1 MGQELA
7 ILGHS
12 LTGERME
19 RRLAAVL
26 AMDVAGYSRLM
37 GVDEEGTLARL
48 KAVRKALVDPTI
60 ASHRGRIVKTT
71 GDGMLIEFASAVD
84 AVRGAVEVQRV
95 MAEQNTSVPQDERIE
110 LRIGVHVGDIIFD
123 DNDIFGDGVNIA
135 ARLEGIAEAGGVCIS
150 DDTHRQIRGK
160 VDIVFD
166 DMGPQ
171 ALKNITEPMRA
182 WRCQI
187 NANAS
192 SAAPTKSSVDTLQP
206 PAITDKPSIA
216 VLPFTC
222 FSEERELKFLTEALS
237 EDLITMLAR
246 IPGFIVIARQS
257 AFAYQGRSV
266 DSRQIGRELG
276 VRYII
281 EGSLRPVGQQLRVG
295 TQLIDATTGAQLWA
309 DRFDGQAEDVLELQ
323 DQIVRAIA
331 SRIEPELVRAEVALI
346 RRRRDANPNAWS
358 CFRQGAGLI
367 NLKGWSEETL
377 TQATAL
383 LRQATTLD
391 PDFALAHAQLALFL
405 SLGARL
411 GLIADNAAAVTE
423 ARTEAERAVAID
435 HEASEVLGY
444 AGCALA
450 ELGDVQRGTEILE
463 RAIEN
468 DPSNAQAWVALG
480 TSLCFLEK
488 MDVTGLEKLQHGMRL
503 SPRDHRLGFWGTFYA
518 LALARHRRLTEA
530 HEEVRAACRRDPQFY
545 VARVV
550 LALTA
555 VGLGMKEEA
564 VAALREARRLRPRLS
579 LNEIE
584 LLLGR
589 RAALLAPLWSEV
601 SKSSQ

>member
-1 MGQELA
+1 V
-7 ILGHS
+7 
-12 LTGERME
+12 E
-19 RRLAAVL
+19 RRLAAIL
-26 AMDVAGYSRLM
+26 AADVASYSRLM
-37 GVDEEGTLARL
+37 GRDEEGTLAQL
-48 KAVRKALVDPTI
+48 KSFRKALVDPAITV
-60 ASHRGRIVKTT
+60 HRGRIVKTT
-71 GDGMLIEFASAVD
+71 GDGLLAEFASAVD
-84 AVRGAVEVQRV
+84 AARCAVEIQRG
-95 MAEQNTSVPQDERIE
+95 MARQNTDVPQDQRIE
-110 LRIGVHVGDIIFD
+110 FRIGIHLGDIIID

-135 ARLEGIAEAGGVCIS
+135 ARLEGIAEPGGVCIS
-150 DDTHRQIRGK
+150 DDAQRQIRGK

-171 ALKNITEPMRA
+171 ALKNITDPMRA

-192 SAAPTKSSVDTLQP
+192 WAAPTKSSVETAQP
-206 PAITDKPSIA
+206 LAITDKPSIA
-216 VLPFTC
+216 VLAFTC
-222 FSEERELKFLTEALS
+222 FSEEREFKFLTEAMT

-257 AFAYQGRSV
+257 SFAYQGRSV

-295 TQLIDATTGAQLWA
+295 TQLIDATNGAQLWA

-331 SRIEPELVRAEVALI
+331 SRIEPELVRAEIALI

-358 CFRQGAGLI
+358 CFRQGAGVI
-367 NLKGWSEETL
+367 SLKGWSEETL

-383 LRQATTLD
+383 LRQATILD
-391 PDFALAHAQLALFL
+391 PDFALARAQLALFL

-411 GLIADNAAAVTE
+411 GLVADGAAAVTE
-423 ARTEAERAVAID
+423 ARTEAEHAVTID
-435 HEASEVLGY
+435 HDASEVLGY

-488 MDVTGLEKLQHGMRL
+488 MDTTGLEKLRHGMRL

-545 VARVV
+545 VARIV

-555 VGLGMKEEA
+555 AGLGSKEEA
-564 VAALREARRLRPRLS
+564 VVALCEARRLRPRLS
-579 LNEIE
+579 LNEIQ
-584 LLLGR
+584 LLVGR
-589 RAALLAPLWSEV
+589 GATLLAPLWSEV

>member
-1 MGQELA
+1 
-7 ILGHS
+7 
-12 LTGERME
+12 ME

-26 AMDVAGYSRLM
+26 ATDVAGYSRLM
-37 GVDEEGTLARL
+37 GADEEGTLARL

-71 GDGMLIEFASAVD
+71 GDGMLVEFASAVD
-84 AVRGAVEVQRV
+84 AVRGAVEVQRG
-95 MAEQNTSVPQDERIE
+95 MAEQNASVPQDQRIE
-110 LRIGVHVGDIIFD
+110 LRIGIHVGDIIFD

-135 ARLEGIAEAGGVCIS
+135 ARLEGIAEPGGVCIS
-150 DDTHRQIRGK
+150 DDAHRQIRGK

-192 SAAPTKSSVDTLQP
+192 SAAPTKSSVETVQP
-206 PAITDKPSIA
+206 LAITDNPSIA

-222 FSEERELKFLTEALS
+222 FSEEREFKFLTEALS

-281 EGSLRPVGQQLRVG
+281 EGGLRPVGQQLRVG

-309 DRFDGQAEDVLELQ
+309 DRFDGEAKDVLELQ

-346 RRRRDANPNAWS
+346 RRRHDANPNAWS

-367 NLKGWSEETL
+367 SLKGWSEETL

-391 PDFALAHAQLALFL
+391 PDFALARAQLALFL

-411 GLIADNAAAVTE
+411 GLVADGAAAVTE
-423 ARTEAERAVAID
+423 ARTEAERAVEID
-435 HEASEVLGY
+435 HDTSEVLGY

-450 ELGDVQRGTEILE
+450 ELGDVQRGSEILE

-480 TSLCFLEK
+480 SSLCFLEK
-488 MDVTGLEKLQHGMRL
+488 SGDVGLEKLRHGMRL

-530 HEEVRAACRRDPQFY
+530 HEEIRAACRRDPQFY
-545 VARVV
+545 VARIV
-550 LALTA
+550 LAFTA
-555 VGLGMKEEA
+555 AGLGSKEEA

-579 LNEIE
+579 LEEIQ
-584 LLLGR
+584 LFVGR
-589 RAALLAPLWSEV
+589 SGAALLAPLWGEV
-601 SKSSQ
+601 SKFSQ

>member
-1 MGQELA
+1 M
-7 ILGHS
+7 
-12 LTGERME
+12 TGERVE

-26 AMDVAGYSRLM
+26 AADVAGYSRLM
-37 GVDEEGTLARL
+37 GSNEEGTLARL
-48 KAVRKALVDPTI
+48 KAVRKILVDPTI
-60 ASHRGRIVKTT
+60 AFHRGRIVKTT
-71 GDGMLIEFASAVD
+71 GDGMLVEFASAVD
-84 AVRGAVEVQRV
+84 AVRGAVEVQRG
-95 MAEQNTSVPQDERIE
+95 MAQQNVSVPQDQRIE
-110 LRIGVHVGDIIFD
+110 IRIGIHLGDIIFD
-123 DNDIFGDGVNIA
+123 ENDIFGDGVNIA
-135 ARLEGIAEAGGVCIS
+135 ARLEGIAEPGGVCIS
-150 DDTHRQIRGK
+150 DDAHRQIRGK
-160 VDIVFD
+160 VDFIFD

-192 SAAPTKSSVDTLQP
+192 SAAPIKSSLETVQP
-206 PAITDKPSIA
+206 LAITDKPSIA

-222 FSEERELKFLTEALS
+222 FSEEREFKFLTEALS

-257 AFAYQGRSV
+257 AFAYQGRSI

-346 RRRRDANPNAWS
+346 RRRRDANPDAWS

-367 NLKGWSEETL
+367 SLKGWSEETL

-391 PDFALAHAQLALFL
+391 PDFALARAQLALFL

-411 GLIADNAAAVTE
+411 GLVADGAAAVTE

-435 HEASEVLGY
+435 HDASEVLGY

-488 MDVTGLEKLQHGMRL
+488 MDATGLEKLRHGMRL

-555 VGLGMKEEA
+555 AGLGSKEEA
-564 VAALREARRLRPRLS
+564 GMALREARRLRPRLS
-579 LNEIE
+579 LNEIQ
-584 LLLGR
+584 LLVGR

>member
-1 MGQELA
+1 M
-7 ILGHS
+7 
-12 LTGERME
+12 TGKDME

-26 AMDVAGYSRLM
+26 AADVAGYSRLM
-37 GVDEEGTLARL
+37 GADEEGTLARL

-84 AVRGAVEVQRV
+84 AVRGAVEVQRG
-95 MAEQNTSVPQDERIE
+95 MAERNASVPQDERIE
-110 LRIGVHVGDIIFD
+110 LRIGIHVGDIIFD

-135 ARLEGIAEAGGVCIS
+135 ARLEGIAEPGGVCIS
-150 DDTHRQIRGK
+150 DDAQRQIRGK

-171 ALKNITEPMRA
+171 VLKNIAEPMRA

-187 NANAS
+187 NAKAS
-192 SAAPTKSSVDTLQP
+192 AAAPTKSSVDTVRP
-206 PAITDKPSIA
+206 AAITENPSIA

-222 FSEERELKFLTEALS
+222 FSEEREFKFLTEALS
-237 EDLITMLAR
+237 EDLITILAR
-246 IPGFIVIARQS
+246 IPGFMVIARQS

-276 VRYII
+276 VRYIV
-281 EGSLRPVGQQLRVG
+281 EGSVRPVGQQLRVG

-309 DRFDGQAEDVLELQ
+309 DRFDGQAEDLLELQ

-367 NLKGWSEETL
+367 SLKGWSEETL

-383 LRQATTLD
+383 LRQATALD
-391 PDFALAHAQLALFL
+391 PDFALARAQLALFL

-411 GLIADNAAAVTE
+411 GLVADGAAAVTE

-435 HEASEVLGY
+435 HDASEVLGY

-450 ELGDVQRGTEILE
+450 ELGDAQRGAEILE

-480 TSLCFLEK
+480 TSLCFLQK
-488 MDVTGLEKLQHGMRL
+488 MDPTGLEKLQHGMRL

-555 VGLGMKEEA
+555 AGLGRRDEA
-564 VAALREARRLRPRLS
+564 VMALREARRLRPRLS
-579 LNEIE
+579 LDEIQ
-584 LLLGR
+584 LLVGR
-589 RAALLAPLWSEV
+589 RATLLAALWSEV
-601 SKSSQ
+601 SRSSQ

>member
-1 MGQELA
+1 MAEA
-7 ILGHS
+7 
-12 LTGERME
+12 RVE
-19 RRLAAVL
+19 RRLAAIL
-26 AMDVAGYSRLM
+26 AADVAGYSRLM
-37 GVDEEGTLARL
+37 SADEVGTLAAL
-48 KAVRKALVDPTI
+48 KAHRREVVDPAITQ
-60 ASHRGRIVKTT
+60 HQGRIVKTT
-71 GDGMLIEFASAVD
+71 GDGMLVEFASAVE
-84 AVRGAVEVQRV
+84 AVTCAVELQQKMAQRT
-95 MAEQNTSVPQDERIE
+95 ATGSGPRI
-110 LRIGVHVGDIIFD
+110 LFRIGINVGDIIID
-123 DNDIFGDGVNIA
+123 GDDIFGDGVNIA
-135 ARLEGIAEAGGVCIS
+135 ARLEGIAEPGGVWIS
-150 DDTHRQIRGK
+150 DDAHRHIRGK
-160 VDIVFD
+160 VDIVVD

-171 ALKNITEPMRA
+171 ALKNIAEPMRV
-182 WRCQI
+182 WSCQI

-192 SAAPTKSSVDTLQP
+192 SAAPTRSSVEMAQP
-206 PAITDKPSIA
+206 LAITGQPSIA

-222 FSEERELKFLTEALS
+222 FSEEREFKFLTEAMS

-281 EGSLRPVGQQLRVG
+281 EGSLRLVGQQLRVG
-295 TQLIDATTGAQLWA
+295 TQLIDAMTGAQLWA
-309 DRFDGQAEDVLELQ
+309 DRFDGQAGDILGLQ
-323 DQIVRAIA
+323 DQMVRAIA

-367 NLKGWSEETL
+367 SLQGWSEETL
-377 TQATAL
+377 AQATAL

-391 PDFALAHAQLALFL
+391 PNFALARAQLALFL

-411 GLIADNAAAVTE
+411 RLVTDGAAAVTE
-423 ARTEAERAVAID
+423 ARSEAERAVTID
-435 HEASEVLGY
+435 HDASEVLGY

-488 MDVTGLEKLQHGMRL
+488 MDATGLEKLRHGMRL

-518 LALARHRRLTEA
+518 LALQRHGRATEA

-545 VARVV
+545 VARIV
-550 LALTA
+550 LALIA
-555 VGLGMKEEA
+555 AGLDKKEEA
-564 VAALREARRLRPRLS
+564 VVALREARRLRPRLS
-579 LNEIE
+579 FNEIQF
-584 LLLGR
+584 LVGR
-589 RAALLAPLWSEV
+589 RAALLAPLWSEI
-601 SKSSQ
+601 SNSSQ

>member
-1 MGQELA
+1 MGQQLA

-12 LTGERME
+12 LTDERVE

-37 GVDEEGTLARL
+37 GFDEEGTLARL
-48 KAVRKALVDPTI
+48 KAVRKALVDPAI

-71 GDGMLIEFASAVD
+71 GDGLLIEFASAVD

-95 MAEQNTSVPQDERIE
+95 MAEQNASVPQDERIE
-110 LRIGVHVGDIIFD
+110 LRIGVHVGDVIFD

-150 DDTHRQIRGK
+150 DDTHRQIRCK

-187 NANAS
+187 NADAS
-192 SAAPTKSSVDTLQP
+192 SAAPTNSTVETFQP

-216 VLPFTC
+216 VLPFSC
-222 FSEERELKFLTEALS
+222 FSEQRELQFLTEALS

-346 RRRRDANPNAWS
+346 RRRRDANPDAWS

-367 NLKGWSEETL
+367 SPKGWSEETL
-377 TQATAL
+377 TQAIAL

-391 PDFALAHAQLALFL
+391 PDFALAHAQLALLL

-450 ELGDVQRGTEILE
+450 ELGDVQRGNEVLE

-480 TSLCFLEK
+480 SSLCFLEK
-488 MDVTGLEKLQHGMRL
+488 MDATGLEKLQHGMRL

-555 VGLGMKEEA
+555 AGLGMKEEA

>member
-1 MGQELA
+1 M
-7 ILGHS
+7 
-12 LTGERME
+12 
-19 RRLAAVL
+19 LAA
-26 AMDVAGYSRLM
+26 DVAGYSRLM
-37 GVDEEGTLARL
+37 GADEEDTLARL
-48 KAVRKALVDPTI
+48 KAVRKTLIDPTF
-60 ASHRGRIVKTT
+60 AAHRGSIVKTT
-71 GDGMLIEFASAVD
+71 GDGLLVEFASAVD
-84 AVRGAVEVQRV
+84 AARSAIEVQRG
-95 MAEQNTSVPQDERIE
+95 MAEQNASVPQDERIE
-110 LRIGVHVGDIIFD
+110 LRIGIHVGDIIFD
-123 DNDIFGDGVNIA
+123 ENDIFGDGVNIA
-135 ARLEGIAEAGGVCIS
+135 ARLEGIAEPGGVCIS
-150 DDTHRQIRGK
+150 DDAHRHIRGK

-192 SAAPTKSSVDTLQP
+192 SAAPTKSSVEIIQP
-206 PAITDKPSIA
+206 LAITDKPSIA

-222 FSEERELKFLTEALS
+222 FSEEREFKFLTEAMS

-257 AFAYQGRSV
+257 TFAYQGRSV

-367 NLKGWSEETL
+367 SLKGWSEETL

-391 PDFALAHAQLALFL
+391 PDFALARAQLALFL

-411 GLIADNAAAVTE
+411 GLVADGASVVTE

-435 HEASEVLGY
+435 HDASEVLGY

-488 MDVTGLEKLQHGMRL
+488 MDATGLEKLRHGMRL

-518 LALARHRRLTEA
+518 LALARHSRPTEA
-530 HEEVRAACRRDPQFY
+530 HEEIRAACRRDPQFY

-550 LALTA
+550 LALIA
-555 VGLGMKEEA
+555 AGLGSREEA
-564 VAALREARRLRPRLS
+564 VVALREARRLRPRLS
-579 LNEIE
+579 LNEIQ
-584 LLLGR
+584 LLVGR
-589 RAALLAPLWSEV
+589 RAALLAPLWNEV
-601 SKSSQ
+601 SKSLQ

>member
-1 MGQELA
+1 MDVAGNA
-7 ILGHS
+7 KV
-12 LTGERME
+12 E
-19 RRLAAVL
+19 RRLAAIL
-26 AMDVAGYSRLM
+26 AADIAGYSALM
-37 GVDEEGTLARL
+37 GADEEATVRDL
-48 KAVRKALVDPTI
+48 KGHQAVVLPMI
-60 ASHRGRIVKTT
+60 GEHGGRIIDTA
-71 GDGMLIEFASAVD
+71 GDGILAEFASVLGAFKCALLIQQTMSERNASVD
-84 AVRGAVEVQRV
+84 PAKR
-95 MAEQNTSVPQDERIE
+95 MHF
-110 LRIGVHVGDIIFD
+110 RIGINQGDVVVD
-123 DNDIFGDGVNIA
+123 DARVYGDGVNVA
-135 ARLEGIAEAGGVCIS
+135 ARLESIAEPGGICIS
-150 DDTHRQIRGK
+150 AKVHDEISGK
-160 VDIVFD
+160 IDAQFED
-166 DMGPQ
+166 LGQ
-171 ALKNITEPMRA
+171 QSLKNIAQSIRVYRVNLAERVSPA
-182 WRCQI
+182 L
-187 NANAS
+187 A
-192 SAAPTKSSVDTLQP
+192 TKP
-206 PAITDKPSIA
+206 PLALPDKPSIA

-222 FSEERELKFLTEALS
+222 FSEEREFKFLTEAMTG
-237 EDLITMLAR
+237 DLITMLAP

-257 AFAYQGRSV
+257 SFAYQGRSV

-295 TQLIDATTGAQLWA
+295 TQLIDATTGTQLWA

-331 SRIEPELVRAEVALI
+331 SRIEPELVRAEIALI

-358 CFRQGAGLI
+358 CFLQGAGVI
-367 NLKGWSEETL
+367 SLKGWSEETL
-377 TQATAL
+377 AQATAL

-391 PDFALAHAQLALFL
+391 PDFALARAQLALLL

-411 GLIADNAAAVTE
+411 GLVADGAAAVTE
-423 ARTEAERAVAID
+423 ARTEAERAVTID
-435 HEASEVLGY
+435 HDASEVLGY

-488 MDVTGLEKLQHGMRL
+488 MDATGLEKLRHGMRL

-518 LALARHRRLTEA
+518 LALARHHRLTEA

-545 VARVV
+545 VARIV

-555 VGLGMKEEA
+555 AGLGSKEEA
-564 VAALREARRLRPRLS
+564 VVALREARRLRPRLS
-579 LNEIE
+579 LNEIQ
-584 LLLGR
+584 LLVGR

>member
-1 MGQELA
+1 V
-7 ILGHS
+7 
-12 LTGERME
+12 TGERVE

-26 AMDVAGYSRLM
+26 AADVAGYSRLM
-37 GVDEEGTLARL
+37 GADEEGTLARL

-95 MAEQNTSVPQDERIE
+95 MAEQNASVPQDERFE

-135 ARLEGIAEAGGVCIS
+135 ARLEGIAEPGGVCIS
-150 DDTHRQIRGK
+150 DDAHRQIRGK

-171 ALKNITEPMRA
+171 VLKNITEPMHA

-192 SAAPTKSSVDTLQP
+192 SAASTKSSVETVQP

-222 FSEERELKFLTEALS
+222 FSEDREFKFLTEALS

-246 IPGFIVIARQS
+246 MPGFIVIARQS

-367 NLKGWSEETL
+367 SLKGWSEETL

-391 PDFALAHAQLALFL
+391 PDFALARAQLALFL

-411 GLIADNAAAVTE
+411 GLVADGAAAVTE

-435 HEASEVLGY
+435 HDASEVLGY
-444 AGCALA
+444 AGCALV

-488 MDVTGLEKLQHGMRL
+488 MDTTGLEKLQHGMRL

-555 VGLGMKEEA
+555 VGLGRKEEA
-564 VAALREARRLRPRLS
+564 VVALREARRLRPRLS

-584 LLLGR
+584 LLVGR
-589 RAALLAPLWSEV
+589 RTALLAPLWSEV